1 MGMKRALIT
10 GITGQDGSYLAEM
23 LLLKGYAVYGLVR
36 RQSSSQGLARISHL
50 LPKITLLCGDLVDIS
65 SLVLAMSIAE
75 PDEVYH
81 LAAQSH
87 VGESFKQPIATAQYN
102 AIGTLNMLECCPKT
116 ARFYNAATSEMYG
129 SPSFG
134 ETKIHPGDG
143 FTENDVFM
151 PCSPYATSKL
161 AAYWYTRNYRESYGM
176 FAVNGILFNHESP
189 RRGEEFVTRK
199 ITRFVAKAKMGAQI
213 TLDLG
218 NIEAQRDW
226 GYAPEYVEAM
236 WKMLQAE
243 RPDDYVIAT
252 GKPHSVRQFVEYA
265 FHAAGLDPYL
275 YVCWGNS
282 EQKRPNDVAYLCGD
296 ASKAREELGWS
307 PTVGFEELVRIM
319 VEHDIQEAQTGKM

>member
-23 LLLKGYAVYGLVR
+23 LLLKGYQVYGLVR
-36 RQSSSQGLARISHL
+36 RSSSSHGMARISHL
-50 LPKITLLCGDLVDIS
+50 LPKITLVCGDLVDIP
-65 SLVLAMSIAE
+65 SLVLAIESAR
-75 PDEVYH
+75 PDEIYH

-116 ARFYNAATSEMYG
+116 ARFYNAATSEM
-129 SPSFG
+129 FG
-134 ETKIHPGDG
+134 GGT
-143 FTENDVFM
+143 DVKLDELSDFR

-199 ITRFVAKAKMGAQI
+199 ITKFVARAKMGAQI

-226 GYAPEYVEAM
+226 GYAPDYVEAM
-236 WKMLQAE
+236 WKMLQAA

-296 ASKAREELGWS
+296 ASKARAELGWS

-319 VEHDIQEAQTGKM
+319 VEHDIKEIQAGQR